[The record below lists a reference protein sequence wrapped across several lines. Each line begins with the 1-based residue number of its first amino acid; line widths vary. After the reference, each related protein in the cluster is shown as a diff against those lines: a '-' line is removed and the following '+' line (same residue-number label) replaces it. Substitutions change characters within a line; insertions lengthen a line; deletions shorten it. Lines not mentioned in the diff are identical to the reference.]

1 MSENRRRIIGV
12 TGPTGAG
19 KSTVV
24 AVLKESFGFRAID
37 TDKLARLAVNDK
49 NCALSLKKAFGND
62 IYEKDGSLNRALLA
76 SRAFQNDEK
85 TALLNSITHPVIIQ
99 MLLEEIENAPDDVTQ
114 FVIDVPLLY
123 ESGLDKICDFVFAVT
138 APYQTRLSRIRK
150 RDGLTIEQA
159 KLRMARQKKNKFYE
173 SRADY
178 VIDGRSSNLEEDI
191 RTALLK
197 LEVIR

>member
-24 AVLKESFGFRAID
+24 AVLKKSFGFRAID

-123 ESGLDKICDFVFAVT
+123 ESGLDKICDFVFAVA

>member
-12 TGPTGAG
+12 TGPTGAV

-24 AVLKESFGFRAID
+24 AVLKKSFGFRAID

-99 MLLEEIENAPDDVTQ
+99 MLLEEIENAPDDVTK

>member
-1 MSENRRRIIGV
+1 MSENRRQIIGV

-62 IYEKDGSLNRALLA
+62 IYEKDGSLNRSLLA

-99 MLLEEIENAPDDVTQ
+99 MLLEEIKNAPDDVTQ